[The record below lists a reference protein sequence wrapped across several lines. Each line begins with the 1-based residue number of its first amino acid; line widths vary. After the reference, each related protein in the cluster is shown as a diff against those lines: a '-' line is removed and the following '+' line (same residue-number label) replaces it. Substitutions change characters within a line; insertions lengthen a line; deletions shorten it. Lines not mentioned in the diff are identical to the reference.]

1 MNASVKRSILTS
13 MKMLR
18 FLTVDPVNLSL
29 KAKIYST
36 IACFCSIF
44 FVALSTHIVGLGQQ
58 YPMIIASL
66 GASAVILFF
75 IPNSPLA
82 QPWPFVGGQL
92 SSALI
97 GVACALNIHEVAS
110 ASAVAVGGS
119 VLIMVLLRCLHPPGA
134 ATSLAPVLAG
144 DSVMSLGYQFVLHP
158 VAINVGFM
166 LLLSLFINRLLM
178 KRSYPSPLPTKASV
192 QSPSSTITRPEY
204 KIGISEQDMT
214 QALKEMDVF
223 VDMTP
228 ADLARILTRTEM
240 NTFKRIRGNI
250 CTADIMHRDVS
261 TVEFGTEVEE
271 AWTMMYQ
278 QNLKALPV
286 IDRAGY
292 VIGIITWHDFFK
304 FLDLNAYADFQDK
317 FRQFIRRTADVHARK
332 PEAVGQIMTSSVIT
346 IPDSAH
352 IVELIPLMSLQGHRQ
367 IPIVNADNR
376 LVGMVYKADL
386 ISAIYNV
393 TLATHTS

>member
-1 MNASVKRSILTS
+1 MRI
-13 MKMLR
+13 LR

-29 KAKIYST
+29 KAKAYST

-44 FVALSTHIVGLGQQ
+44 FVALSTHIVGLGPQ

-82 QPWPFVGGQL
+82 QPWPFVGGQI

-97 GVACALNIHEVAS
+97 GVSCALNIDEIAS

-119 VLIMVLLRCLHPPGA
+119 VLVMVLLRCLHPPGA
-134 ATSLAPVLAG
+134 ATSLAPIMAG
-144 DSVMSLGYQFVLHP
+144 DSVISLGYQFVLHP

-166 LLLSLFINRLLM
+166 LLLSLLINRLLM
-178 KRSYPSPLPTKASV
+178 KRNYPSPLPADSNA
-192 QSPSSTITRPEY
+192 QLPSSTITRPEY

-214 QALKEMDVF
+214 LALKEMDVF

-228 ADLARILTRTEM
+228 ADLAKILTRTEM
-240 NTFKRIRGNI
+240 NTFKRIRGDI
-250 CTADIMHRDVS
+250 CTADIMRREVS

-286 IDRAGY
+286 TDRASH

-304 FLDLNAYADFQDK
+304 FLDLNPYANFQDK
-317 FRQFIRRTADVHARK
+317 FRHFIRRTAKISAHK
-332 PEAVGQIMTSSVIT
+332 PEAVGQIMTSSVVVM
-346 IPDSAH
+346 PDTAH

-376 LVGMVYKADL
+376 LVGMVYQADL
-386 ISAIYNV
+386 ISALYNV
-393 TLATHTS
+393 TLATHAS